1 MSRRTISYRP
11 GRLLLTLLMSSI
23 LFAGAGCGATAEAAG
38 STGNA
43 GSSGSAGNAVS
54 AVTAEEAEGSTA
66 AVVSSGQGL
75 SDGQESA
82 ATRDQALTD
91 EQESAATRDQA
102 LTDGH
107 APASAAPAGAYS
119 PPEYKGSYFDEEEAE
134 GDSGVALDLS
144 NTSQGYVGVS
154 AYSDS
159 RLKFQVIKG
168 EMTYTYDI
176 SSDGEPS
183 ILPIQSG
190 DGWYTFRVMENVAD
204 SKYAILYMTEEEV
217 TLDDEFEPFLRP
229 SDYANYS
236 SDSQCVK
243 TAAELAAKSADQ
255 NAFIGAVYD
264 LVCKKV
270 KYDKH
275 KAETVQSGYLPVPDE
290 TLSTGKGICFD
301 YASLCAAMLR
311 SQGVP
316 CKVIFGYVSPEDLY
330 HAWNM
335 IYTESEGWVT
345 VQFKVTGDDWN
356 RVDLT
361 FAANGADASFIGDG
375 SNYAEVYCY

>member
-38 STGNA
+38 SA
-43 GSSGSAGNAVS
+43 ESVGNAVVSQGEPSEAS
-54 AVTAEEAEGSTA
+54 AVVTQGEPSEAS
-66 AVVSSGQGL
+66 AVVTQGDPVEEE
-75 SDGQESA
+75 SVVSQE
-82 ATRDQALTD
+82 TD
-91 EQESAATRDQA
+91 A
-102 LTDGH
+102 

-159 RLKFQVIKG
+159 RLKFQVIKD

-183 ILPIQSG
+183 ILPIQCG